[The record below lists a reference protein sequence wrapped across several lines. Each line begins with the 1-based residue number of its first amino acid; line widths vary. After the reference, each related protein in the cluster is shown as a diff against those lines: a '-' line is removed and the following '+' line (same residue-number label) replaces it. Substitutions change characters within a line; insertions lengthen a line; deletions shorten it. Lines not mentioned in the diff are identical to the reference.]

1 MVDDIKFTDSST
13 DIGDENSDTSAKGEK
28 AWYVVNSYSTHE
40 KKVAENLKRRIETMG
55 LENLI
60 FRIIVAET
68 EVPLPLNYK
77 GVQMDCGYRMD
88 MVINHKIIIE
98 LKSVNEFQPV
108 HYKQLRTYLKLFSKN
123 VGLLINFD
131 VADFKNGCRRITLDN
146 FHSWYE

>member
-1 MVDDIKFTDSST
+1 MNFDNMTIDDQIKKNSLSYQI
-13 DIGDENSDTSAKGEK
+13 IGCAMEVYKTLGPGLLESVYQTAL
-28 AWYVVNSYSTHE
+28 
-40 KKVAENLKRRIETMG
+40 KKE
-55 LENLI
+55 LEDNG
-60 FRIIVAET
+60 FAVET

-98 LKSVNEFQPV
+98 LKSGNEFQPV